1 MKSAPIP
8 TDESDRISELKAL
21 NILDT
26 PREPRFDRLT
36 AVIADVFDVPMVFLT
51 LVDGDRQ

>member
-36 AVIADVFDVPMVFLT
+36 AVVADVFDVPMVFLT